1 MSVTSCFTISNSF
14 PYSFHY
20 YGNSLLLGLSKTQ
33 VYGFSVN
40 SKISNLKQLFEVCSW
55 FGYFDSSVLWLVWRI
70 LMHSEEKD
78 NAITRAKIPFSSRV
92 CRKSSLSF
100 HSFFF
105 LRAQFHRC
113 LRPCWEGIKGPEDN
127 NPAGKD
133 SLEKNRRCASP
144 SPWLHYHQ
152 AHKHHIQ
159 HRTTLYCF
167 FPSCQH
173 PRQLCQVRQV
183 PQSTADRSMWLAS
196 PLEWLSQVG
205 YLAALQM
212 FERLVH
218 KSYIYPEQLRD
229 SIHPNF
235 KRAVWQ

>member
-1 MSVTSCFTISNSF
+1 MS
-14 PYSFHY
+14 YD
-20 YGNSLLLGLSKTQ
+20 
-33 VYGFSVN
+33 
-40 SKISNLKQLFEVCSW
+40 W
-55 FGYFDSSVLWLVWRI
+55 
-70 LMHSEEKD
+70 SEEYLCTQKKRIMQLQELKYHFLHVSAE
-78 NAITRAKIPFSSRV
+78 NLPFPFI
-92 CRKSSLSF
+92 L
-100 HSFFF
+100 FFF